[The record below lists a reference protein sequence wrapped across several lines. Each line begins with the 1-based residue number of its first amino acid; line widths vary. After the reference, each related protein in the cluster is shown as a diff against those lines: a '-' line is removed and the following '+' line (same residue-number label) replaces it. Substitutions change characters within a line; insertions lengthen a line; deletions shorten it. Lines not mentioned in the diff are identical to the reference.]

1 MKKDVG
7 FVSKSTKDEPGERRW
22 ICLLTGDE
30 RVRLTGCEKAPG
42 GHKEDGARMVQ
53 YLMEREMR
61 ELNRRADVGA
71 RWSDRGIENVLTV
84 LFHYRLNEKPTVP
97 LRAYQ

>member
-1 MKKDVG
+1 
-7 FVSKSTKDEPGERRW
+7 
-22 ICLLTGDE
+22 
-30 RVRLTGCEKAPG
+30 
-42 GHKEDGARMVQ
+42 
-53 YLMEREMR
+53 MR

-84 LFHYRLNEKPTVP
+84 LFHYRLNEKPVVP